1 MKNIVIIGAS
11 SAIAQETAKIFAER
25 KARLFLVARNAEKLN
40 SMVKDLQVR
49 GAESVESAT
58 FEASDYKQHETL
70 SAHIQQKMGS
80 VDLVLLAQGDL
91 PDQAQGQNDFSVLL
105 NSTSVNF
112 LSLCS
117 FLTFFANFMEKQGHG
132 TLAAISS
139 VAGDRGRKS
148 NYIYSSA
155 KAGLD
160 AFLSGLRA
168 RLLKAGVHVLNIK
181 PGFVDTPMTA
191 HIHPK
196 GALWAKPEIIAR
208 GIVCAVEKNKS
219 TVYLPFFWRFIML
232 IIRNLPSFIF
242 NRMNF

>member
-40 SMVKDLQVR
+40 ALAKDLKVR

-58 FEASDYKQHETL
+58 FEASDYNQHETL
-70 SAHIQQKMGS
+70 SANIQQKMGS
-80 VDLVLLAQGDL
+80 VDFVLLAQGDL
-91 PDQAQGQNDFSVLL
+91 PDQIQGQKDFSVVS
-105 NSTSVNF
+105 NSTAVNF

-148 NYIYSSA
+148 NYIYASA

-168 RLLKAGVHVLNIK
+168 RLLKSGVRVLNIK

-191 HIHPK
+191 HIQPK
-196 GALWAKPEIIAR
+196 GALWATPEVIAR
-208 GIVCAVEKNKS
+208 GIVRAAEKNKS
-219 TVYLPFFWRFIML
+219 TVYLPFFWRYIMA
-232 IIRNLPSFIF
+232 IIKSLPSFIF